1 MIDLKKI
8 NYSKFVKH
16 SYSLTI
22 LAIAIIAVWFL
33 FFLYKNIYL
42 VIIQAEE
49 ILVLR
54 TKTVQEIIKKQKLDE
69 VIIKIDNKNENYN
82 QPQKLNFDPFYPQK
96 PIEKNNTTSVN
107 EITDSLESEIEV
119 ENAINN

>member
-22 LAIAIIAVWFL
+22 LVIAIIAVWFI
-33 FFLYKNIYL
+33 FFLYNNIYL
-42 VIIQAEE
+42 VIIQAEK
-49 ILVLR
+49 ILDLK
-54 TKTVQEIIKKQKLDE
+54 TNTVQEIIKKQKLDE
-69 VIIKIDNKNENYN
+69 VIIKIDKKNENYN

-96 PIEKNNTTSVN
+96 TIENSNTTSIN
-107 EITDSLESEIEV
+107 ETTDSVESEVEV